1 MDLNKLVADIVKDAV
16 ADIIKAQEKP
26 IIRGYEQLA
35 EFLDVSVATA
45 ERYTQIIN
53 FPRHR
58 IGKTTF
64 YIKDEVIDY
73 IRRTR

>member
-1 MDLNKLVADIVKDAV
+1 MDLNKVIADLVKDAV
-16 ADIIKAQEKP
+16 NQIIKTNDTP
-26 IIRGYEQLA
+26 ILRGYEQLA
-35 EFLDVSVATA
+35 KFLDVSVATA
-45 ERYTQIIN
+45 ERYSQAIN

-73 IRRTR
+73 IRKTL